1 MQSGKFLPK
10 RCQMSSIKSMNEQ
23 NPTNLTVEQAEKI
36 LKEYSCIDIKPVES
50 DSEKALLR
58 QALKLI
64 ADLADYLNFG
74 ICAETTEQGFVAL
87 QKYLNGL
94 GYNVSL
100 DTQKNPGISGS
111 VYIKFNTNKQSFYLD
126 SYTGNYRGVL
136 VSCQSSVRED
146 ISGTYG
152 HLPLDL
158 FD

>member
-1 MQSGKFLPK
+1 
-10 RCQMSSIKSMNEQ
+10 MNEQ
-23 NPTNLTVEQAEKI
+23 NPTNLTVEEAEKI
-36 LKEYSCIDIKPVES
+36 LKEYSCIDIKLVES

-58 QALKLI
+58 QALQLI
-64 ADLADYLNFG
+64 TDLADYINFG
-74 ICAETTEQGFVAL
+74 ICAETTEQGFHAL
-87 QKYLNGL
+87 QQYLNGL

-100 DTQKNPGISGS
+100 DTQKITEIPGS
-111 VYIKFNTNKQSFYLD
+111 VYIKFNTNKQSYYLD

-136 VSCQSSVRED
+136 VSCQSSARED

>member
-1 MQSGKFLPK
+1 
-10 RCQMSSIKSMNEQ
+10 MNQQ

-36 LKEYSCIDIKPVES
+36 LKEYSCTDIKPVES
-50 DSEKALLR
+50 ESEKVFLR
-58 QALKLI
+58 QALKVI
-64 ADLADYLNFG
+64 TDLADYVNFG
-74 ICAETTEQGFVAL
+74 ICAESTEEGFQAL

-100 DTQKNPGISGS
+100 DTQKTPEIPGS
-111 VYIKFNTNKQSFYLD
+111 VYIKFNTNKQSYYLD

-136 VSCQSSVRED
+136 VSCQSSARED

>member
-1 MQSGKFLPK
+1 
-10 RCQMSSIKSMNEQ
+10 MNEQ
-23 NPTNLTVEQAEKI
+23 NPANLTVEESQKI
-36 LKEYSCIDIKPVES
+36 LKEYSCIDIKLVES
-50 DSEKALLR
+50 EAEKALLR

-64 ADLADYLNFG
+64 VDLADYLNFG
-74 ICAETTEQGFVAL
+74 ICAETTEQGFLAL

-94 GYNVSL
+94 GCNVSL
-100 DTQKNPGISGS
+100 DTHKTTEIAGS
-111 VYIKFNTNKQSFYLD
+111 VYIKFNTNKQSYYLD

-136 VSCQSSVRED
+136 VSCQCSARED

>member
-1 MQSGKFLPK
+1 
-10 RCQMSSIKSMNEQ
+10 MNEQ

-36 LKEYSCIDIKPVES
+36 LKEYSCTNIKVVES
-50 DSEKALLR
+50 EAEKALLR

-64 ADLADYLNFG
+64 ADLADYLNLG
-74 ICAETTEQGFVAL
+74 ICAETTEQGFMAL
-87 QKYLNGL
+87 KNYLSGL

-100 DTQKNPGISGS
+100 DTQKAMEIPGS

-136 VSCQSSVRED
+136 VSCQSSARED

>member
-1 MQSGKFLPK
+1 
-10 RCQMSSIKSMNEQ
+10 MNEQ
-23 NPTNLTVEQAEKI
+23 NPTNLTVEQSEKI
-36 LKEYSCIDIKPVES
+36 LKEYSCTDIKVVES
-50 DSEKALLR
+50 ETEKALLR

-64 ADLADYLNFG
+64 ADLADYVNFG
-74 ICAETTEQGFVAL
+74 ICAETTEQGFMAL
-87 QKYLNGL
+87 QNYLSGL

-100 DTQKNPGISGS
+100 DTDKTTQITGS

-136 VSCQSSVRED
+136 VSCQSSARED
-146 ISGTYG
+146 VSGTYG

>member
-1 MQSGKFLPK
+1 
-10 RCQMSSIKSMNEQ
+10 MNEP
-23 NPTNLTVEQAEKI
+23 NPTNLTVEQGQKI
-36 LKEYSCIDIKPVES
+36 LKEYSCIDIKVVES
-50 DSEKALLR
+50 EAEKALLR

-64 ADLADYLNFG
+64 ADLADYVNFG
-74 ICAETTEQGFVAL
+74 ICAETTEQGFIAL
-87 QKYLNGL
+87 KNYLSGL

-100 DTQKNPGISGS
+100 DTGKITEISGS

-136 VSCQSSVRED
+136 VSCQSSARED

>member
-1 MQSGKFLPK
+1 
-10 RCQMSSIKSMNEQ
+10 MNQQ

-36 LKEYSCIDIKPVES
+36 LKEYSCTDIKPVES

-64 ADLADYLNFG
+64 VDLADYLNFG
-74 ICAETTEQGFVAL
+74 ICAESTEQGFMAL
-87 QKYLNGL
+87 QNYLTGL

-136 VSCQSSVRED
+136 VSCQSSTQEY

-158 FD
+158 FE

>member
-1 MQSGKFLPK
+1 
-10 RCQMSSIKSMNEQ
+10 MNEL

-36 LKEYSCIDIKPVES
+36 LREYSCTNTKLVES
-50 DSEKALLR
+50 DSEKVLLR
-58 QALKLI
+58 QALQLI

-74 ICAETTEQGFVAL
+74 ICAETTEQGFLAL

-94 GYNVSL
+94 GYNVPL
-100 DTQKNPGISGS
+100 DTQKSQEIPGS

-126 SYTGNYRGVL
+126 SYNGNYRGVL
-136 VSCQSSVRED
+136 VSCQSSARED

-158 FD
+158 FN